1 MRGLLH
7 AFYWMDESMQSHVE
21 AAGVNAISR
30 SQSMIMSNIAD
41 GVTRP
46 ADLARRLGISRQA
59 VQQLLADMQ
68 ERELID
74 LVQDPSDARAKIV
87 RFSTRGR
94 NLGEITIRAL
104 EHIDTV
110 LEQRIGSK
118 ALEDLRRLLVDT
130 DWGDPV
136 TVTAAEMNQ
145 KKRRKG
151 PSLDA
156 VVRRVRVVN

>member
-1 MRGLLH
+1 
-7 AFYWMDESMQSHVE
+7 
-21 AAGVNAISR
+21 
-30 SQSMIMSNIAD
+30 MSNIAD

-74 LVQDPSDARAKIV
+74 LVADPSDARAKIV
-87 RFSTRGR
+87 RFSPRGR
-94 NLGEITIRAL
+94 SLGELTIRAL

-110 LEQRIGSK
+110 IEQRIGRK
-118 ALEDLRRLLVDT
+118 ALGELRRLLVDA
-130 DWGDPV
+130 DWGAPI
-136 TVTAAEMNQ
+136 TTSAAGLQQM
-145 KKRRKG
+145 KRRRG
-151 PSLDA
+151 PTLDA